1 MPLVV
6 ADGAALSP
14 NSASSS
20 TSEQLTSR
28 MVYQYYSQRL
38 TSEQHVF
45 MQRAVNECYL
55 RTKPETR
62 PIVDPNHLIYQ
73 FSRKF
78 RCYCYPFFP
87 ASMKI
92 APPSCTTLPSA
103 WQRHYFCFVC
113 FHMCTFYF
121 ILFSAILFPFWLDC
135 LIVALDVYA
144 VCCLLLA
151 PPPTY
156 IVFTFCL

>member
-1 MPLVV
+1 MSTRGKTQNPLIACSYLEELLSRWLLYSPRFEKEKPYWLMPLVV

-113 FHMCTFYF
+113 FHMCTF
-121 ILFSAILFPFWLDC
+121 
-135 LIVALDVYA
+135 
-144 VCCLLLA
+144 
-151 PPPTY
+151 
-156 IVFTFCL
+156 